1 MGSRFVRP
9 ETCRLLL
16 ASGESLTVKKRLTH
30 GEQRA
35 AYARM
40 SVAGPDGRRIVDTLQ
55 HGMALVTAYLV
66 DWHLLDDDVSIRGL
80 SADELTTLLDTLEP
94 EAFAEIRAAIERHEA
109 AMVAARAEEKKTT
122 TTATPGA
129 DPISPSPYASAGV
142 SSGSVIST

>member
-1 MGSRFVRP
+1 MSRFVRP

-66 DWHLLDDDVSIRGL
+66 DWHLLDDDVSIRGNWPL
-80 SADELTTLLDTLEP
+80 RTNENCHGCFTVAHQLGGYRPD
-94 EAFAEIRAAIERHEA
+94 
-109 AMVAARAEEKKTT
+109 AARFMTT
-122 TTATPGA
+122 RATA
-129 DPISPSPYASAGV
+129 S
-142 SSGSVIST
+142 

>member
-40 SVAGPDGRRIVDTLQ
+40 YVTGADGALTVNPLQ
-55 HGMALVTAYLV
+55 LGMALVTAYLV

-80 SADELTTLLDTLEP
+80 SVDDLTTLLDTLTP
-94 EAFAEIRAAIERHEA
+94 EAFTEIRVAIEQHEA
-109 AMVAARAEEKKTT
+109 AMLAARAEEKKTT
-122 TTATPGA
+122 SATPGA
-129 DPISPSPYASAGV
+129 DPISPSPFASAGA